1 MNNFGLD
8 KEPFLSEEDTQDIF
22 NRLQKVYWGLK
33 IISATLRDRADNNT
47 AEIIDELR
55 DAVGDG
61 VCLVGLFLRVDE
73 EA

>member
-1 MNNFGLD
+1 MDNFGLD
-8 KEPFLSEEDTQDIF
+8 KKPFLS
-22 NRLQKVYWGLK
+22 
-33 IISATLRDRADNNT
+33 DRADNNT

-61 VCLVGLFLRVDE
+61 VCLVGLLLRVDE